1 MSKST
6 ITMVICA
13 ALFVMGFDK
22 APASAMSVSTLAAL
36 AGEYSAEV
44 QRISS
49 DCSSYWCER
58 QSNVYGGGY
67 SVPIYGYTYGPGNSL
82 AYLTAPVL
90 GCPILSLDG
99 FWRKGTRK
107 TPIAIIKA
115 NRILIR

>member
-1 MSKST
+1 
-6 ITMVICA
+6 
-13 ALFVMGFDK
+13 
-22 APASAMSVSTLAAL
+22 MSVSMLAAL

-58 QSNVYGGGY
+58 RSVHGSGY
-67 SVPIYGYTYGPGNSL
+67 SVPIHGYTYGPGSSL

-90 GCPILSLDG
+90 ACPLLSLDG
-99 FWRKGTRK
+99 FWRKAARK
-107 TPIAIIKA
+107 TPIAIVKA